1 MKFKARP
8 AVDQTWDFG
17 VVNVLQFDGE
27 GGANLAA
34 DNKNLRYIIDG
45 LNNILFLIVVSMSV
59 FFQKARSLISG
70 KSLQTL
76 LLLIDPK
83 LHLAYLL

>member
-34 DNKNLRYIIDG
+34 DK
-45 LNNILFLIVVSMSV
+45 
-59 FFQKARSLISG
+59 
-70 KSLQTL
+70 KSTL
-76 LLLIDPK
+76 
-83 LHLAYLL
+83 YY